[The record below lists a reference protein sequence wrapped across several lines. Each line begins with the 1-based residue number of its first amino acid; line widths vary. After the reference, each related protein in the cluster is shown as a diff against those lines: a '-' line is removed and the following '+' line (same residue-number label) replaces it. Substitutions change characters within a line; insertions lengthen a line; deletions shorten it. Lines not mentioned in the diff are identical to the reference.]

1 MVRRSHRDGPGSA
14 NQAPRDRASGT
25 NGATDVPAEGQHGG
39 AQGPAPG
46 PVTAWPVMAGGGVWV
61 CSVTLTWFLLVW
73 KETQEPG
80 LRLVTARRVT
90 TWSGDW
96 SATTL
101 TWFHEWAG
109 GVLLG
114 NHLLPGE
121 RGRGKWT
128 RDARFT
134 TLLLLRPRDWGNCS
148 FIDVLGTAGCWA
160 SGGTETKRNKRF
172 STRPSLRGREWRSH
186 HLPLSSLLHLRVAR
200 LRASCTCA
208 YRQVWRGPGRAWA
221 SCLRPAPR
229 RCLVE
234 GCCGCAGAGAA
245 AEGRP
250 RRRAGWGTAA
260 GVEAAGFLRRM
271 MCLIA
276 SVCFCAAEKLLGKAL
291 DRVAEEAG
299 LRHGSIQETATFS
312 CSFMSARH
320 SQRWRSWTTSVDN
333 RTTQRTV
340 RVTFVARS
348 ARSVAARSSCRT
360 VRSWPPSCRSFRAL
374 AWWTCSNAMA
384 CRAEAASPQAL

>member
-1 MVRRSHRDGPGSA
+1 
-14 NQAPRDRASGT
+14 
-25 NGATDVPAEGQHGG
+25 
-39 AQGPAPG
+39 
-46 PVTAWPVMAGGGVWV
+46 MAGGGVWV

-172 STRPSLRGREWRSH
+172 STRPSSGGGSGAVTISHWAVSSISGSPVSGPLAPALTARFGGGLDGLGVLSATGSTTLPGGRLLRLRGSGGGRRGAPTATSRLRDCSRGGSSRFPPAH
-186 HLPLSSLLHLRVAR
+186 DVFNRLSLLL
-200 LRASCTCA
+200 
-208 YRQVWRGPGRAWA
+208 
-221 SCLRPAPR
+221 
-229 RCLVE
+229 
-234 GCCGCAGAGAA
+234 CCR
-245 AEGRP
+245 E
-250 RRRAGWGTAA
+250 
-260 GVEAAGFLRRM
+260 
-271 MCLIA
+271 
-276 SVCFCAAEKLLGKAL
+276 LLGKAL

-299 LRHGSIQETATFS
+299 LRHGSIQELHLLLLLHVS
-312 CSFMSARH
+312 E
-320 SQRWRSWTTSVDN
+320 
-333 RTTQRTV
+333 TQ
-340 RVTFVARS
+340 
-348 ARSVAARSSCRT
+348 
-360 VRSWPPSCRSFRAL
+360 PEMAL
-374 AWWTCSNAMA
+374 
-384 CRAEAASPQAL
+384 LDH